1 LKSLAFKFGSDTF
14 ITFAMPRVSYK
25 RPVAKMNFSLLFR
38 PSVINGPCIRTQ
50 AIGITEASF
59 FASSAICV
67 RFYPDMKH
75 TMGLDGLCIYYG
87 ALCLACCAWGAFSI
101 PDNRGKSLVKVEE
114 MYVEESV
121 VANAEPSICTTKF

>member
-1 LKSLAFKFGSDTF
+1 MSLPFNHLPYILSSELYPTD
-14 ITFAMPRVSYK
+14 
-25 RPVAKMNFSLLFR
+25 
-38 PSVINGPCIRTQ
+38 IRTQ

-75 TMGLDGLCIYYG
+75 TLGLDGLCIYYG

-114 MYVEESV
+114 MYVEEHVNAKSV
-121 VANAEPSICTTKF
+121 DAEAETPICTTRL